1 MFNYCILDLR
11 VYEYVRIFVWCYAS
25 NMAYTFGWLTTQV
38 RTVVDM
44 KIFTQMHKRAHAM
57 HVTCALRHKIAWR
70 HLTLVAIYS
79 LQRIWHLN
87 TDMAQNKRGN
97 CTRHE
102 TRKFTNHYVHDS
114 HLVGRSFVRLKC
126 SDATCFASRR
136 LQTELS
142 SYYCVLHSVY
152 VEYNT
157 PFNVTYLAAAAAAVA
172 VKNYTGLDLG
182 NFTGYLLEYI
192 KLMLPEWNMSRK

>member
-1 MFNYCILDLR
+1 MFNYFILDLR
-11 VYEYVRIFVWCYAS
+11 VYVRIFVWCYAS
-25 NMAYTFGWLTTQV
+25 NMAYTSGWPTTQV

-70 HLTLVAIYS
+70 HLTLVAICS

-114 HLVGRSFVRLKC
+114 HLVGRSFVRSVEMFRC
-126 SDATCFASRR
+126 DVFRFEAFANR
-136 LQTELS
+136 TEFLLLRFTS
-142 SYYCVLHSVY
+142 SLRGIQHTV
-152 VEYNT
+152 
-157 PFNVTYLAAAAAAVA
+157 
-172 VKNYTGLDLG
+172 
-182 NFTGYLLEYI
+182 
-192 KLMLPEWNMSRK
+192 